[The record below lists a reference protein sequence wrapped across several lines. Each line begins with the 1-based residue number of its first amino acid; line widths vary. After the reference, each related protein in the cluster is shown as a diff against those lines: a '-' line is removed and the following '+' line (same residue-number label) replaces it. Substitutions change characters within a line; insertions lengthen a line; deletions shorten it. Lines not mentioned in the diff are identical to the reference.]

1 VQEFPIKSK
10 LDPSTYGD
18 PVSAIT
24 AKIVNSQLPDG
35 WDVEKVAK
43 FLYIPLCEIITNIVT
58 ENTYMS
64 SSSSSSSS

>member
-35 WDVEKVAK
+35 WDVEKVAI
-43 FLYIPLCEIITNIVT
+43 FFVYPTL
-58 ENTYMS
+58 
-64 SSSSSSSS
+64 